1 MKIISHRGF
10 WDKATE
16 MNSIQSFIK
25 SFELGF
31 GTETDVRDLNGRIV
45 ISHDIPLLSS
55 ETIYFEDFLEIYKKY
70 STIVNSLPIALN
82 IKADGLQTLITQ
94 KLEEYSIDN
103 YFLFDMS
110 FPDQL
115 QYLKK
120 NTSKVFTRQ
129 SEYEKEPMLYKESDG
144 VWLDSFDGNWFS
156 YDLIKNHIDNGKIVC
171 IVSSDLHKRDYHE
184 QWKFLKNGNL
194 HLENN
199 LILCTDFPEIA
210 KTYFY
215 NG

>member
-45 ISHDIPLLSS
+45 ISHDIPSDSS

-70 STIVNSLPIALN
+70 SAIVNSLPIALN

-110 FPDQL
+110 LPDQL
-115 QYLKK
+115 QYVKK

-129 SEYEKEPMLYKESDG
+129 SEYEKEPLLYKESDG

-156 YDLIKNHIDNGKIVC
+156 YDLIKNHIDNGKIFV
-171 IVSSDLHKRDYHE
+171 
-184 QWKFLKNGNL
+184 
-194 HLENN
+194 LENFCWVKIAEN
-199 LILCTDFPEIA
+199 IKSLITNA
-210 KTYFY
+210 
-215 NG
+215 

>member
-1 MKIISHRGF
+1 VKIISHRGF

-16 MNSIQSFIK
+16 MNSVQSFIK

-45 ISHDIPLLSS
+45 ISHDIALLTS

-70 STIVNSLPIALN
+70 STIANSLPIAIN

-115 QYLKK
+115 HYLK
-120 NTSKVFTRQ
+120 SASRVFTRQ
-129 SEYEKEPMLYKESDG
+129 SEYEKEPLLYKESDG
-144 VWLDSFDGNWFS
+144 VWLDSFYSNWFS
-156 YDLIKNHIDNGKIVC
+156 YELIQNHIDNGKIVC
-171 IVSSDLHKRDYHE
+171 IVSSELHKRDYHG
-184 QWKFLKNGNL
+184 QWKFLKKGNL

>member
-1 MKIISHRGF
+1 VKIISHRGF

-45 ISHDIPLLSS
+45 ISHDIPSDSS

-70 STIVNSLPIALN
+70 SAIVNSLPIALN
-82 IKADGLQTLITQ
+82 IKSDGLQTLITQ

-110 FPDQL
+110 LPDRL
-115 QYLKK
+115 QYVKK

-129 SEYEKEPMLYKESDG
+129 SEYEKEPLLYKESDG

-156 YDLIKNHIDNGKIVC
+156 YDLIKNHIDNGKIFV
-171 IVSSDLHKRDYHE
+171 
-184 QWKFLKNGNL
+184 
-194 HLENN
+194 LENFCWVKIAEN
-199 LILCTDFPEIA
+199 IKSLITNA
-210 KTYFY
+210 
-215 NG
+215 